1 MSIQS
6 VAYWFVNRADELMGA
21 CKEEN
26 DNRFSSFSSTH
37 GIVAKS
43 PWVLTVCAA
52 CTNLCSWIDI
62 YCIMHIKPRI
72 SQEKDVTAGDIDNL
86 NLAVSGNVLG
96 GSRALS
102 APAVQ
107 TSVLLLQQTR

>member
-1 MSIQS
+1 M
-6 VAYWFVNRADELMGA
+6 NKADELMGV

-26 DNRFSSFSSTH
+26 DNRFSSFSSTC

-43 PWVLTVCAA
+43 AWVLMVCAA

-62 YCIMHIKPRI
+62 CCIMHIKPRI
-72 SQEKDVTAGDIDNL
+72 SQEKDVTAGDIKNL
-86 NLAVSGNVLG
+86 NLAVSDHVLG

-102 APAVQ
+102 ALAVQ
-107 TSVLLLQQTR
+107 TSVLLLQWTR